1 MTVFQQMLIC
11 SVGLGLASL
20 VGSTIGLV
28 VRKIPHRWND
38 IFLGFCAGMMLT
50 ASLVCLIIPAVEM
63 AGQSKWW
70 QPLTGVALGV
80 CFVALLDRITPHL
93 HHLTGLDCN
102 SNIEEPHC
110 TTGRS
115 IDRIL
120 LFVMAIA
127 IHKFP
132 EGLATGV
139 VFDGNDMGNAYTVAI
154 TIALQNI
161 PEGMVVVAPLLM
173 IGVSYMRVVGVSVAV
188 AFMEMLG
195 VFLGYFIGDIS
206 SVLLPTITAL
216 AGGAMLYVISDEMI
230 SELHSL
236 GFENPVTY
244 ALVASIMCIQYIQKL
259 I

>member
-1 MTVFQQMLIC
+1 MTVFQQMFIC
-11 SVGLGLASL
+11 ALGLGIASL

-28 VRKIPHRWND
+28 VRRIPHRWND

-50 ASLVCLIIPAVEM
+50 ASLVCLIIPAVNM
-63 AGQSKWW
+63 AGHGGWW

-80 CFVALLDRITPHL
+80 SLVALLDRITPHL
-93 HHLTGLDCN
+93 HHLTGLD
-102 SNIEEPHC
+102 SSPGVEEPHC
-110 TTGRS
+110 TANRS

-132 EGLATGV
+132 EGLAAGV

-161 PEGMVVVAPLLM
+161 PEGMVVVVPLLM
-173 IGVSYMRVVGVSVAV
+173 IGVSYLRVIAVSVAV
-188 AFMEMLG
+188 ALTEVLG
-195 VFLGYFIGDIS
+195 VILGFYLGDIS
-206 SVLLPTITAL
+206 SALLPTITAL

-230 SELHSL
+230 PETHSH
-236 GFENPVTY
+236 GFEKYATY
-244 ALVASIMCIQYIQKL
+244 ALVVGVMCMLYIQMFV
-259 I
+259 